1 MKPKASE
8 SEVFDFLTFVS
19 VNDIDKNNRVFT
31 IKILIVNTLLFLSM
45 SQPFYARKIDLNIGP
60 RKGETVYSAQAY
72 YYGTITTKQVA
83 TQIAQESALTP
94 ADVIGVI
101 ERLAYF
107 CQTHMALGYKI
118 KLDGL
123 GIFYN
128 ELLTEK
134 SVSTPKEVTAKL
146 VKSIRPAF
154 NAEYTILNGTFR
166 YALLPEKTN
175 LVRIDFKGGVPI
187 VTPEEGDSESP
198 DEI

>member
-1 MKPKASE
+1 MA
-8 SEVFDFLTFVS
+8 
-19 VNDIDKNNRVFT
+19 
-31 IKILIVNTLLFLSM
+31 
-45 SQPFYARKIDLNIGP
+45 QPFYARKVDLKIGP
-60 RKGETVYSAQAY
+60 RKDETVYCVQAY

-83 TQIAQESALTP
+83 NQIAQESALTQ

-134 SVSTPKEVTAKL
+134 SVSAPKEVTAKL
-146 VKSIRPAF
+146 VRSIRPAF

-175 LVRIDFKGGVPI
+175 LVRIDFKGGIPI
-187 VTPEEGDSESP
+187 ETPEGGDSESP

>member
-1 MKPKASE
+1 MA
-8 SEVFDFLTFVS
+8 
-19 VNDIDKNNRVFT
+19 
-31 IKILIVNTLLFLSM
+31 
-45 SQPFYARKIDLNIGP
+45 QPFYARKIDLNIGP

-123 GIFYN
+123 
-128 ELLTEK
+128 LTEK

-198 DEI
+198 GEI

>member
-1 MKPKASE
+1 MA
-8 SEVFDFLTFVS
+8 
-19 VNDIDKNNRVFT
+19 
-31 IKILIVNTLLFLSM
+31 
-45 SQPFYARKIDLNIGP
+45 QPYYARKTDLRIGP

-72 YYGTITTKQVA
+72 YYGTITTKQMA

-107 CQTHMALGYKI
+107 CQTHMALGYKVR
-118 KLDGL
+118 LDGM

-128 ELLTEK
+128 EFITTNTVK
-134 SVSTPKEVTAKL
+134 TVSDVTAKL

-154 NAEYTILNGTFR
+154 NAEYTIINGTFR
-166 YALLPEKTN
+166 YALLPEKTE
-175 LVRIDFKGGVPI
+175 LIKIDFKGEAT
-187 VTPEEGDSESP
+187 TPSEGGSSSGGEDSESP

>member
-1 MKPKASE
+1 MA
-8 SEVFDFLTFVS
+8 
-19 VNDIDKNNRVFT
+19 
-31 IKILIVNTLLFLSM
+31 
-45 SQPFYARKIDLNIGP
+45 QPFYARKIDLNIGP

-128 ELLTEK
+128 
-134 SVSTPKEVTAKL
+134 
-146 VKSIRPAF
+146 
-154 NAEYTILNGTFR
+154 TILNGTFR

-198 DEI
+198 GEI

>member
-1 MKPKASE
+1 MA
-8 SEVFDFLTFVS
+8 
-19 VNDIDKNNRVFT
+19 
-31 IKILIVNTLLFLSM
+31 
-45 SQPFYARKIDLNIGP
+45 QPFYARKIDLNIGP

-107 CQTHMALGYKI
+107 CQTHMALGYK
-118 KLDGL
+118 
-123 GIFYN
+123 
-128 ELLTEK
+128 T
-134 SVSTPKEVTAKL
+134 KL

>member
-1 MKPKASE
+1 MA
-8 SEVFDFLTFVS
+8 
-19 VNDIDKNNRVFT
+19 
-31 IKILIVNTLLFLSM
+31 
-45 SQPFYARKIDLNIGP
+45 QPFYARKIDLNICP

-128 ELLTEK
+128 ELL
-134 SVSTPKEVTAKL
+134 

>member
-31 IKILIVNTLLFLSM
+31 IKILTLWHSLFML
-45 SQPFYARKIDLNIGP
+45 
-60 RKGETVYSAQAY
+60 AY